1 MGSDLIESSGHLRP
15 ILPAPRHLPRAST
28 EGRLNKEPN
37 KTGVRLW
44 TADRARITSAM
55 APIRYAEIAV
65 PGNDRKERVSE
76 STRVITIG
84 SSCAFSAQTLASMS
98 SGA

>member
-1 MGSDLIESSGHLRP
+1 MQGHVWLLSPIMASDRIGPCQS
-15 ILPAPRHLPRAST
+15 LPAHPPPLFPAPHR
-28 EGRLNKEPN
+28 
-37 KTGVRLW
+37 V
-44 TADRARITSAM
+44 DRADHERDG
-55 APIRYAEIAV
+55 PIRYAEIAV